1 MVSPAGADRRIPTWA
16 SRVVSGLARDRPVVV
31 TKEDLTQRLTEAGCG
46 RDPDSAIRELRRIG
60 WLVQLPVKGTW
71 AFIPPG
77 EAAISDPY
85 LPLRSW
91 LARDQNAGFML
102 AGASAAW
109 HLGYLDRQP
118 DGRIPIWLPPAKRL
132 PDGLASYV
140 SVVRIPWNAA
150 DTALL
155 APRPALLVRRRLD
168 LVAWA
173 TGLPALGPEALL
185 VQIATRP
192 ASFGPW
198 ADLVPHLDD
207 LVADCSDE
215 RLERLLSG
223 RPTSAWQRASYLL
236 DSGVTGTRPGAAGQA
251 AHRSDAGDSIHHRA
265 QPRPWRECLGSRV
278 SACRRARRTAAARD
292 RQGVTVAGL
301 TRALVAR
308 HALGRAEAYDAA
320 LLDVAQDHL
329 LYLLSQTVQ
338 FGDNRLVFKG
348 GTSLRKCRLG
358 NVGRFS
364 TDLDFS
370 APDDE
375 VVLEVCE
382 LIDGAR
388 VGGFE
393 FGVQSTRGDGRHW
406 QLRVRHTELGE
417 PRIVASVEFARRPL
431 ALPSELL
438 AFIQL
443 PIHKAYGFGLPTL
456 PVVAEAEACAEKLAR
471 YRRVA
476 LARDLYDLNHFAS
489 RTIDEP
495 LVRRLWVLKVWGD
508 VVDDRRGTRPLRV
521 EDVLAARSEH
531 DFQPDSIGVLTRPVA
546 MAAWEA
552 RVRKRFAFLTDLD
565 ADEQRWAACDERHR
579 REVENALAV
588 LRS

>member
-1 MVSPAGADRRIPTWA
+1 MRADRR
-16 SRVVSGLARDRPVVV
+16 R
-31 TKEDLTQRLTEAGCG
+31 
-46 RDPDSAIRELRRIG
+46 
-60 WLVQLPVKGTW
+60 
-71 AFIPPG
+71 
-77 EAAISDPY
+77 
-85 LPLRSW
+85 
-91 LARDQNAGFML
+91 
-102 AGASAAW
+102 
-109 HLGYLDRQP
+109 
-118 DGRIPIWLPPAKRL
+118 
-132 PDGLASYV
+132 
-140 SVVRIPWNAA
+140 
-150 DTALL
+150 
-155 APRPALLVRRRLD
+155 
-168 LVAWA
+168 
-173 TGLPALGPEALL
+173 
-185 VQIATRP
+185 
-192 ASFGPW
+192 
-198 ADLVPHLDD
+198 
-207 LVADCSDE
+207 
-215 RLERLLSG
+215 
-223 RPTSAWQRASYLL
+223 
-236 DSGVTGTRPGAAGQA
+236 
-251 AHRSDAGDSIHHRA
+251 
-265 QPRPWRECLGSRV
+265 
-278 SACRRARRTAAARD
+278 
-292 RQGVTVAGL
+292 
-301 TRALVAR
+301 
-308 HALGRAEAYDAA
+308 
-320 LLDVAQDHL
+320 
-329 LYLLSQTVQ
+329 
-338 FGDNRLVFKG
+338 
-348 GTSLRKCRLG
+348 
-358 NVGRFS
+358 
-364 TDLDFS
+364 
-370 APDDE
+370 
-375 VVLEVCE
+375 
-382 LIDGAR
+382 R